1 MHLDA
6 ERADVRTV
14 AAARSHIGCGQSA
27 LVGSGLSAVGSRLW
41 VIGRRLFAIVVLRG
55 AHCWRSCSN
64 CVALPKT
71 KDRIIYASCMRVLVC
86 MCVCMLLCRRFSFT
100 VSLKDPLVRA
110 CRMHVCACV
119 CSYACLCVCVGA
131 IFALL
136 MKHMFL
142 LFLHA
147 PIILFL
153 YTYVS

>member
-55 AHCWRSCSN
+55 AHCCRSCSN

-86 MCVCMLLCRRFSFT
+86 MCVCMLLCRCFSFT

-110 CRMHVCACV
+110 CRMHACACV
-119 CSYACLCVCVGA
+119 CSYVCLCVCVWVQS
-131 IFALL
+131 L
-136 MKHMFL
+136 
-142 LFLHA
+142 
-147 PIILFL
+147 P
-153 YTYVS
+153 Y